1 MIVFFYLNSGLCFT
15 LSQCLCIALLLLLP
29 LLGWAVA
36 GAGVCVL
43 SKMDVEDEQII
54 LKQYSKYIIQLI
66 HQMKYW
72 FIKFHGSG
80 CDCKKLKKS
89 SFMINVYLT
98 FLQDF
103 FSIIP
108 WNLYPPTTPM
118 ATPLDMSLEDVI
130 KKNNREKLR
139 ARGRARRGRGA
150 GGSFNGGR
158 GVVIGSVRR
167 GPLGI
172 NTRASANSIRKASFK
187 LWCLMHMLENLIFLE
202 NTCSRGFQITL

>member
-1 MIVFFYLNSGLCFT
+1 MLCDNFLNIKFRLIPHNVSMFMHG
-15 LSQCLCIALLLLLP
+15 LLLLAIP
-29 LLGWAVA
+29 A
-36 GAGVCVL
+36 
-43 SKMDVEDEQII
+43 SIT
-54 LKQYSKYIIQLI
+54 
-66 HQMKYW
+66 
-72 FIKFHGSG
+72 
-80 CDCKKLKKS
+80 
-89 SFMINVYLT
+89 INVFLT
-98 FLQDF
+98 ILQDF

-108 WNLYPPTTPM
+108 WNLFPPTTSM
-118 ATPLDMSLEDVI
+118 TTPLDMSLEDVI

-172 NTRASANSIRKASFK
+172 NARASAYSIRKASFK

-202 NTCSRGFQITL
+202 NTCSWGSQITTL